1 MKKLLFLISI
11 IIVSSISI
19 GSVYAH
25 PEIKTTEPAQFS
37 NISIGTTQIVI
48 RYSET
53 VEVEFSTIK
62 VLDNTGNQVDNKD
75 AKYFDNERSL
85 IVTTLPLGN
94 GVYTVTSKV
103 LSKVDG
109 HVVDDA
115 FVFSVGNAKIDP
127 SLLKIKTEQSSIYL
141 PEAAARF
148 PGLVGQ
154 VVVLG
159 TVLSSLLIWRTL
171 RTKKSMRENF
181 ELLQKIHSYLFL
193 KITGIGLLLV
203 LASNI
208 IMLAV
213 QTITLQATAFEVIQ
227 TGFGTTWLIRMIL
240 TIILLAI
247 WFWVEKKS
255 IIGKIQQLL
264 ILGFSLALILTT
276 TLLGHGTASMHEPAI
291 ILDYTH
297 NLLASVWIGGVIYAA
312 FVMIP
317 SFSKLESNKKE
328 QLSLLI
334 IPKISSMI
342 IIAIGILI
350 ITGPT
355 LLWFLES
362 NLGLLYDSTYGK
374 LILAKITLGIIM
386 VVIGGYNQFRIQKPA
401 EKNLESG
408 KIFVYNKFRKSLKIE
423 SVVGIVL
430 LGVVALLTNSSL
442 PAGEVQVA
450 QADNVSVGFQ
460 TLQFSSAAK
469 FDISIN
475 PLSTGTNT
483 ITTSI
488 VSLDEKPLDDIF
500 EVIFKVSNPQKGIS
514 PIDLKLLPIK
524 STDANSPVTQYVGN
538 ATFGFPGT
546 WHVEIVSLRKQNVNE
561 AVSFDIVI
569 KPRLSELRTNIVEYN
584 FPDANVAPLY
594 PIFDGKN
601 TIWIS
606 DTAKPRIWKF
616 TIDDKQFKSYEFEGQ
631 ISVTLNIDNDGKIW
645 YTDTPNSR
653 IGFFDP
659 STEKF
664 ENIDLPIKSI
674 PIFTETDLKNNIW
687 IALADRNI
695 LLKYNQDEKKFGEFK
710 VSAAPQSGTTALIL
724 DKTGNIWFTEAQAG
738 KIGVINPNT
747 GKFKEFG
754 PQDSLKEPTALFFDE
769 NGNLWISEHTGL
781 AITKFDPVL
790 ETFERI
796 SLSDK
801 DALPFGMT
809 SDRFGNIWLGQHTA
823 NKLSVY
829 DPYNRNFKE
838 VSIPTEQSFTQ
849 FITSDD
855 KGNIWFAEQRGQK
868 LGMVSITEIPKQTII
883 SQNRTFEIKY
893 ADLVSPL
900 IAAGIIAT
908 SLFFVNSVKDKR
920 RINSLID

>member
-1 MKKLLFLISI
+1 MQKLLFLISI
-11 IIVSSISI
+11 IVVSSISI
-19 GSVYAH
+19 SYAYAH
-25 PEIKTTEPAQFS
+25 PFIVKTEPVQSS
-37 NISIGTTQIVI
+37 NISVGITQVII

-53 VEVEFSTIK
+53 VEVDFSTIK
-62 VLDNTGNQVDNKD
+62 VLDDTGNQVDNKD
-75 AKYFDNERSL
+75 TKYFEGVNSL
-85 IVTTLPLGN
+85 IVTTKPLSD

-127 SLLKIKTEQSSIYL
+127 SLLKVKTEQQSIYL

-148 PGLVGQ
+148 PGLIGQ
-154 VVVLG
+154 VIVLG
-159 TVLSSLLIWRTL
+159 AVLSSLLIWRSL
-171 RTKKSMRENF
+171 EAKKSIKENF
-181 ELLQKIHSYLFL
+181 DELQKTHSRLFL

-213 QTITLQATAFEVIQ
+213 QAIALQTTAFEVIQ
-227 TGFGTTWLIRMIL
+227 TGFGTTWLVRMIF
-240 TIILLAI
+240 TIILLAV
-247 WFWVEKKS
+247 WFWAEKKVV
-255 IIGKIQQLL
+255 IGKKQQIL
-264 ILGFSLALILTT
+264 ILGFSLALIATT
-276 TLLGHGTASMHEPAI
+276 TMLGHGTASMHESAI
-291 ILDYTH
+291 ILDYAH

-328 QLSLLI
+328 QFSLLV

-342 IIAIGILI
+342 IIAVGILI

-362 NLGLLYDSTYGK
+362 NIGLLYDSTYGK
-374 LILAKITLGIIM
+374 LILAKIVLGIIM
-386 VVIGGYNQFRIQKPA
+386 IAIGGYNQFRIQKPA
-401 EKNLESG
+401 EKNLKSG
-408 KIFVYNKFRKSLKIE
+408 EFFVYNKFRRSLKIE
-423 SVVGIVL
+423 SVIGIIL

-442 PAGEVQVA
+442 PAGEIQEA
-450 QADNVSVGFQ
+450 QAENVSFRYQ

-488 VSLDEKPLDDIF
+488 TSLNEKPLDDIA
-500 EVIFKVSNPQKGIS
+500 EVILKISNPQKGVS
-514 PIDLKLLPIK
+514 PIDLKLLSIK
-524 STDANSPVTQYVGN
+524 SEDASSSVTQYIGN
-538 ATFGFPGT
+538 ATFGFPGK
-546 WHVEIVSLRKQNVNE
+546 WHVEIVSLRKQNANE
-561 AVSFDIVI
+561 AVSFDVVI
-569 KPRLSELRTNIVEYN
+569 KPRLSELQTNVVEYN
-584 FPDANVAPLY
+584 FPDTNVAPLY

-616 TIDDKQFKSYEFEGQ
+616 TIDDKQFKSYEFDGQ

-645 YTDTPNSR
+645 YTDTPDSR

-664 ENIDLPIKSI
+664 ENIDLPVKSV

-687 IALADRNI
+687 VALADRNI
-695 LLKYNQDEKKFGEFK
+695 LLKYNQDEKKFEEFK
-710 VSAAPQSGTTALIL
+710 VSDAPQSGTTALIL
-724 DKTGNIWFTEAQAG
+724 DKSGNIWFTEAQAG

-747 GKFKEFG
+747 GESKEFR

-781 AITKFDPVL
+781 AITKFDTVL

-796 SLSDK
+796 SLLDK

-809 SDRFGNIWLGQHTA
+809 SDKFGNIWVGQHTV
-823 NKLSVY
+823 NKLGVY
-829 DPYNRNFKE
+829 DPYNGNFKE
-838 VSIPTEQSFTQ
+838 IPIPTEQSFTQ

-855 KGNIWFAEQRGQK
+855 SGNVWFAEQRGQK
-868 LGMVSITEIPKQTII
+868 LGMVSITAIPRQIVT
-883 SQNRTFEIKY
+883 QNPVLEIKY
-893 ADLVSPL
+893 AELVSPL

-908 SLFFVNSVKDKR
+908 SLFFVKSIKDKR
-920 RINSLID
+920 KFDSLID

>member
-1 MKKLLFLISI
+1 MRKLLFLISI
-11 IIVSSISI
+11 IIVSSIST
-19 GSVYAH
+19 GSAYAH
-25 PEIKTTEPAQFS
+25 PFIVKTEPAQSS
-37 NISIGTTQIVI
+37 NISVGITQVII

-75 AKYFDNERSL
+75 TKYFDSEDSL
-85 IVTTLPLGN
+85 IVTTPPLSD

-127 SLLKIKTEQSSIYL
+127 SLLKGKTEQPVIYL

-148 PGLVGQ
+148 PGLIGQ

-159 TVLSSLLIWRTL
+159 TVLSSLLIWRSL
-171 RTKKSMRENF
+171 RTKKSVKENF
-181 ELLQKIHSYLFL
+181 EVLQKIHSHLFL
-193 KITGIGLLLV
+193 KITGISLLLI

-208 IMLAV
+208 MMLAV
-213 QTITLQATAFEVIQ
+213 QAITLQTTAFEAIQ
-227 TGFGTTWLIRMIL
+227 TGFGSTWLVRMIL

-247 WFWVEKKS
+247 WFWAEKKV
-255 IIGKIQQLL
+255 IIGKMQQFL
-264 ILGFSLALILTT
+264 ILGFSLALISTT
-276 TLLGHGTASMHEPAI
+276 TMLGHGTASMHEPAI
-291 ILDYTH
+291 ILDYVH

-317 SFSKLESNKKE
+317 SFSKLESGKKE
-328 QLSLLI
+328 QFSLLI

-342 IIAIGILI
+342 IIAVGILI

-362 NLGLLYDSTYGK
+362 NVGLLYDSTYGK
-374 LILAKITLGIIM
+374 LILTKIALGIIM
-386 VVIGGYNQFRIQKPA
+386 ISIGGYNQFRIQKPA
-401 EKNLESG
+401 EKNLESE
-408 KIFVYNKFRKSLKIE
+408 KIFVYNKFRRSLKIE

-442 PAGEVQVA
+442 PAGEIEEA
-450 QADNVSVGFQ
+450 QAENVSLGYQ
-460 TLQFSSAAK
+460 TLQFSNAAK

-475 PLSTGTNT
+475 PLSTGANT
-483 ITTSI
+483 ITASI
-488 VSLDEKPLDDIF
+488 TSLDEKPLGDIS
-500 EVIFKVSNPQKGIS
+500 EVILKVSNPQKGIS

-524 STDANSPVTQYVGN
+524 SADANSSETQYLGN

-546 WHVEIVSLRKQNVNE
+546 WHVEIVSLRKQNANE
-561 AVSFDIVI
+561 AVSFDVVI
-569 KPRLSELRTNIVEYN
+569 KPRLSELQTNIVEYN
-584 FPDANVAPLY
+584 FPDTTVAPLY
-594 PIFDGKN
+594 PVFDGKN

-616 TIDDKQFKSYEFEGQ
+616 TIDDKQFKSYEFDGQ

-645 YTDTPNSR
+645 YTDTPDSR
-653 IGFFDP
+653 IGFFDS

-664 ENIDLPIKSI
+664 ENIDLPIKSV

-687 IALADRNI
+687 VALADRNI
-695 LLKYNQDEKKFGEFK
+695 LLKYNQDEKKFEEFK

-724 DKTGNIWFTEAQAG
+724 DKSGNIWFTEAQAG
-738 KIGVINPNT
+738 KIGVINPDT
-747 GKFKEFG
+747 GEYKEFG
-754 PQDSLKEPTALFFDE
+754 PQDPLKEPTALFFDE
-769 NGNLWISEHTGL
+769 NGNLWISEHTGF
-781 AITKFDPVL
+781 AITKFDTVL

-809 SDRFGNIWLGQHTA
+809 SDNFGNIWVGQHTV
-823 NKLSVY
+823 NKLGVY
-829 DPYNRNFKE
+829 DPYNGNFRE
-838 VSIPTEQSFTQ
+838 VPIPTEQSFTQ

-855 KGNIWFAEQRGQK
+855 NGNIWFAEQRGQK
-868 LGMVSITEIPKQTII
+868 LGIVSITEIPRQTIVT
-883 SQNRTFEIKY
+883 QNRAFDIKY

-920 RINSLID
+920 RIDSLVD

>member
-1 MKKLLFLISI
+1 MRKLLFLISL

-25 PEIKTTEPAQFS
+25 PFIVTTEPTQSS
-37 NISIGTTQIVI
+37 NISIGTNQVI
-48 RYSET
+48 IHYSEA
-53 VEVEFSTIK
+53 VEVDYSTVK
-62 VLDNTGNQVDNKD
+62 VLDNTGNQIDNKD
-75 AKYFDNERSL
+75 TKYFKGENSL
-85 IVTTLPLGN
+85 IVTTKPLNDGL
-94 GVYTVTSKV
+94 YTVTSKV

-109 HVVDDA
+109 HLVDDA
-115 FVFSVGNAKIDP
+115 FVFSVGNVRIDP
-127 SLLKIKTEQSSIYL
+127 SLLKEQTKSPSIYL
-141 PEAAARF
+141 LQAAARF

-159 TVLSSLLIWRTL
+159 SVLSSLLIWRSL
-171 RTKKSMRENF
+171 KTKKSIRENF
-181 ELLQKIHSYLFL
+181 EELQKKHSSLFL

-213 QTITLQATAFEVIQ
+213 QAITLQTTAIEVIQ
-227 TGFGTTWLIRMIL
+227 TGFGTTWLVRMIL
-240 TIILLAI
+240 TMILLAI
-247 WFWVEKKS
+247 WFWAEKKV

-264 ILGFSLALILTT
+264 ILGFSLALISTT
-276 TLLGHGTASMHEPAI
+276 TMLGHGTASMHQPAI
-291 ILDYTH
+291 ILDYAH

-317 SFSKLESNKKE
+317 SFSKLEPNKKE
-328 QLSLLI
+328 QFSLLV

-342 IIAIGILI
+342 IIAVGILI

-362 NLGLLYDSTYGK
+362 NVGLLYDSTYGK
-374 LILAKITLGIIM
+374 LILAKIALGIIM
-386 VVIGGYNQFRIQKPA
+386 VAIGGYNQFRIQKPA

-408 KIFVYNKFRKSLKIE
+408 NIFVYNKFRRTLKIE

-430 LGVVALLTNSSL
+430 LGVVALLANSSL
-442 PAGEVQVA
+442 PAGEIQEA
-450 QADNVSVGFQ
+450 QAGNVSFGYQ

-483 ITTSI
+483 VTTSI
-488 VSLDEKPLDDIF
+488 TSLDEKPLGDIS
-500 EVIFKVSNPQKGIS
+500 EVILKISNPQKGIS
-514 PIDLKLLPIK
+514 PIDLKLLPVK
-524 STDANSPVTQYVGN
+524 SADANSFVTQYIGN

-546 WHVEIVSLRKQNVNE
+546 WHIEIVSLRKQNANE
-561 AVSFDIVI
+561 AVSFDVVI
-569 KPRLSELRTNIVEYN
+569 KPRLSELQTNIVEYN
-584 FPDANVAPLY
+584 FPDTNVAPLY
-594 PIFDGKN
+594 PVFDGKN

-616 TIDDKQFKSYEFEGQ
+616 TIDDKQFKSYEFDGQ

-645 YTDTPNSR
+645 YTDTPDSR
-653 IGFFDP
+653 IGLFDP

-664 ENIDLPIKSI
+664 ENIDLPIKSV

-687 IALADRNI
+687 VALADKNI
-695 LLKYNQDEKKFGEFK
+695 LLKYNQDEKKFEEFK

-724 DKTGNIWFTEAQAG
+724 DKSGNIWFTEAQAG
-738 KIGVINPNT
+738 KIGVINPDT
-747 GKFKEFG
+747 GESKEFG
-754 PQDSLKEPTALFFDE
+754 PQDPLKEPTALFFDE

-781 AITKFDPVL
+781 AITKFDTAL

-796 SLSDK
+796 SLLDK
-801 DALPFGMT
+801 DALPFGMA
-809 SDRFGNIWLGQHTA
+809 SDKFGNIWVGQHTV
-823 NKLSVY
+823 NKLGVY
-829 DPYNRNFKE
+829 DPYNSNFKE
-838 VSIPTEQSFTQ
+838 VPIPTEQSFTQ

-855 KGNIWFAEQRGQK
+855 SGNIWFAEQRGQK
-868 LGMVSITEIPKQTII
+868 LGMVSITAIPRQAIVTQ
-883 SQNRTFEIKY
+883 SPVFEIKY
-893 ADLVSPL
+893 AELVSPL

-908 SLFFVNSVKDKR
+908 SLFFVKSTRDKR
-920 RINSLID
+920 KIDSLID

>member
-1 MKKLLFLISI
+1 MRKLLFLISI

-19 GSVYAH
+19 GSAYAH

-37 NISIGTTQIVI
+37 NISVGTTQVII

-62 VLDNTGNQVDNKD
+62 VFDNTGNQVDNRD
-75 AKYFDNERSL
+75 TKYFDSKNSL
-85 IVTTLPLGN
+85 IVTTKPLKD
-94 GVYTVTSKV
+94 GVYTVTTKV

-109 HVVDDA
+109 HIVDDA
-115 FVFSVGNAKIDP
+115 FVFSVGNATIPTDI
-127 SLLKIKTEQSSIYL
+127 LKEKPTQPSIYF

-159 TVLSSLLIWRTL
+159 SVLSSLIIWRSL
-171 RTKKSMRENF
+171 KGKKSMGENS
-181 ELLQKIHSYLFL
+181 EELQKRHSHLFL
-193 KITGIGLLLV
+193 KIVGIGLLLV

-208 IMLAV
+208 MMLAV
-213 QTITLQATAFEVIQ
+213 QAITLQTTVLKVIQ
-227 TGFGTTWLIRMIL
+227 TGFGTTWLVRMIF
-240 TIILLAI
+240 TIILLII
-247 WFWVEKKS
+247 WFWAERKI
-255 IIGKIQQLL
+255 IIGKVQQLV
-264 ILGFSLALILTT
+264 ILGFSLALISTT
-276 TLLGHGTASMHEPAI
+276 TMLGHGTASMHEPAI
-291 ILDYTH
+291 VLDYAM
-297 NLLASVWIGGVIYAA
+297 NLLAAVWIGGVIYAA

-317 SFSKLESNKKE
+317 SFSKLEADKKE

-334 IPKISSMI
+334 IPKISSMV
-342 IIAIGILI
+342 IIAVGILI

-362 NLGLLYDSTYGK
+362 NVGLLYDSTYGK
-374 LILAKITLGIIM
+374 LILAKIALGSIM
-386 VVIGGYNQFRIQKPA
+386 VAIGGYNQFRIQKPA

-408 KIFVYNKFRKSLKIE
+408 TIFVYNKFRKSLKIE

-430 LGVVALLTNSSL
+430 LGIVALLTNSSL
-442 PAGEVQVA
+442 PAGEVQEA
-450 QADNVSVGFQ
+450 PAENISFGYQ

-483 ITTSI
+483 VTTSI
-488 VSLDEKPLDDIF
+488 TSLDEKALDDIS
-500 EVIFKVSNPQKGIS
+500 EVILKISNPQKGIS
-514 PIDLKLLPIK
+514 PIDLKLLPVK
-524 STDANSPVTQYVGN
+524 SADVNSPVTQYVGN
-538 ATFGFPGT
+538 ATFGFPGK
-546 WHVEIVSLRKQNVNE
+546 WHVEIVALRKQNANE
-561 AVSFDIVI
+561 AISFDVVI
-569 KPRLSELRTNIVEYN
+569 KPHLSELQTNIVEYG
-584 FPDANVAPLY
+584 FPRQDAAPLY
-594 PIFDGKN
+594 PVFDGKN

-606 DTAKPRIWKF
+606 DTDKPRIWKF
-616 TIDDKQFKSYEFEGQ
+616 TIEDKQFMAYEFNGQ

-645 YTDTPNSR
+645 YTDTPNSK

-674 PIFTETDLKNNIW
+674 PIFTETDRKNNIW
-687 IALADRNI
+687 VALADKNI
-695 LLKYNQDEKKFGEFK
+695 LLKYNQDEKKFEEFK

-724 DKTGNIWFTEAQAG
+724 DKFGNIWFTESQAG
-738 KIGVINPNT
+738 KIGVINPDT
-747 GKFKEFG
+747 GEFKEFG
-754 PQDSLKEPTALFFDE
+754 PQDSLKEPSALFFDE

-781 AITKFDPVL
+781 SITKFDTVL

-796 SLSDK
+796 SLLDK

-809 SDRFGNIWLGQHTA
+809 SDKFGNIWVGQHTA
-823 NKLSVY
+823 NKLGVY
-829 DPYNRNFKE
+829 DPYRGDFKE
-838 VSIPTEQSFTQ
+838 VPIPTEQSFTQ

-855 KGNIWFAEQRGQK
+855 SGNIWFAEQRGQK
-868 LGMVSITEIPKQTII
+868 LGMVSITEIPRQTAVVQ
-883 SQNRTFEIKY
+883 SRVFELKY
-893 ADLVSPL
+893 AELVSPL

-908 SLFFVNSVKDKR
+908 SLFFVNSVKDKK
-920 RINSLID
+920 RINSLVD